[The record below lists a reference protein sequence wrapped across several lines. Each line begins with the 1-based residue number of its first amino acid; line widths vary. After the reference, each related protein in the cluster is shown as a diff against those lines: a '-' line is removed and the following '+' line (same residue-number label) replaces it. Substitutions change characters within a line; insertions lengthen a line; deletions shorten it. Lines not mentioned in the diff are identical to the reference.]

1 MRKYEKEIE
10 MQTLLSP
17 HFAKSP
23 LGCFE
28 LV

>member
-1 MRKYEKEIE
+1 MLKYEKEIE

-17 HFAKSP
+17 HIAKSP

-28 LV
+28 QI